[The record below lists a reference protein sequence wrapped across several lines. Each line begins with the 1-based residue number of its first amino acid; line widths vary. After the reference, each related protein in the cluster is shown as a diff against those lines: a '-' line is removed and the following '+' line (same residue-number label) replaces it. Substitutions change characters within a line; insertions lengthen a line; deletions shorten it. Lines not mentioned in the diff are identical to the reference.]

1 MRGIKHTLFCI
12 VFLWSTAL
20 YANDDFS
27 IRGFV
32 EADVRFAIPG
42 KSEPD
47 GVDPYRFI
55 RSDTTGRLT
64 AMFNTGDVTAYADL
78 AVVFSGFPQA
88 DTLDGLL
95 LREQVDPL
103 RFESDA
109 LYLSIE
115 DWMADGIDLRIGR
128 QILHWGTAD
137 MFNPTNVVNAYDFED
152 PLKFGEAIATE
163 MLVLSLTAPWYSYSE
178 SLDVT
183 VFDEFSL
190 TLVAVPVFRPGML
203 PASAMAAFSDP
214 DLFRQL
220 VDSPTLTSVASLQT
234 PFLEGGGTLVYDTGV
249 KTPDFAMDNIQLGSR
264 MRWTLL
270 GMDMSLSYYRGFDDT
285 PRAERVEVR
294 DLPIP
299 VTEEDLNDLDKLE
312 ASIKALNLDNVVAQ
326 TDVMLT
332 YPKVHVLG
340 ADLSTSLDFLGGLGL
355 WAEFAMTFHDDLYRY
370 VSIDQAQ
377 ILEREA
383 EKGSFWKLTAGMDY
397 SITSWWYANVQY
409 IHGFVDEFGA
419 AALNDYI
426 VAGSD
431 FKAFAEQLTIRT
443 FVIYQIQDQSMVM
456 YPQLIFKFW
465 PGTELTAGAF
475 VFLGDEESKFGS
487 RITGPSTVFLKGRYN
502 F

>member
-1 MRGIKHTLFCI
+1 MRGTTHTFFVF
-12 VFLWSTAL
+12 VFLWSATL
-20 YANDDFS
+20 YAEDDVS
-27 IRGFV
+27 LRGFV
-32 EADVRFAIPG
+32 EADIRFAIPG
-42 KSEPD
+42 KTEPA
-47 GVDPYRFI
+47 GVDAYRFL

-78 AVVFSGFPQA
+78 SVIFTGFPEA
-88 DTLDGLL
+88 NTLDGLL
-95 LREQVDPL
+95 LRERVDPFRL
-103 RFESDA
+103 ESDA
-109 LYLSIE
+109 LYIAIE
-115 DWMADGIDLRIGR
+115 DWLADGIDLRIGR

-152 PLKFGEAIATE
+152 PLKFGEAIASE
-163 MLVLSLTAPWYSYSE
+163 MLVLSFTAPWYSYSE

-203 PASAMAAFSDP
+203 PQSAMAAFSDP

-220 VDSPTLTSVASLQT
+220 VDSPTLASVASLQT
-234 PFLEGGGTLVYDTGV
+234 PFLEGGGTLIYDTGI
-249 KTPDFAMDNIQLGSR
+249 KTPDFAMDNVQVGTR

-270 GMDMSLSYYRGFDDT
+270 GMDMSVSYYRGFDDT
-285 PRAERVEVR
+285 PRAERVEVT

-299 VTEEDLNDLDKLE
+299 VTEDDLDDLDQLE
-312 ASIKALNLDNVVAQ
+312 ASIKALNLNNVTAR

-332 YPKVHVLG
+332 YPKVQVLG

-383 EKGSFWKLTAGMDY
+383 AEGSFWKLTAGMDY

-409 IHGFVDEFGA
+409 IHGFVDEFGGS
-419 AALNDYI
+419 ALHDYI

-475 VFLGDEESKFGS
+475 VFLGEEDSKFGS
-487 RITGPSTVFLKGRYN
+487 RITGPSTVFLKGRYS